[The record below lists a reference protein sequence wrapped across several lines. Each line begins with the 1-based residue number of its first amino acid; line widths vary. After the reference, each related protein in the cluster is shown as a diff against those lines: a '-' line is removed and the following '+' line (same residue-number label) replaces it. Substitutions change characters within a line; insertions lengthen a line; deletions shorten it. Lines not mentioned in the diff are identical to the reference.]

1 MMKALGM
8 IEVYGRTGAIEGLDV
23 ALKSANVSLINMC
36 RVGGGLTAFFIEGDV
51 GAVRASI
58 DAAAAASEKFGRLVS
73 SHVIPRPDE
82 NVRGL
87 IEAERRISNSVAE
100 FTAEK
105 VKTSL
110 ADEAS
115 DNEKTKEVKTKLTSV
130 HTTSVISDTAGN
142 SDIET
147 KDGVTTEVQKDATLP
162 QKKEDK
168 NEDLWKK
175 SVEELR
181 VMARKISN
189 IGMTRKE
196 INFAK
201 KDVIIKAIIKTRTQ
215 EKKEEK

>member
-82 NVRGL
+82 NVRAL
-87 IEAERRISNSVAE
+87 ISSVAE
-100 FTAEK
+100 AADNGKLKEAEVEK
-105 VKTSL
+105 PSVNTM
-110 ADEAS
+110 ADS
-115 DNEKTKEVKTKLTSV
+115 KSV
-130 HTTSVISDTAGN
+130 GN
-142 SDIET
+142 SLNTIE
-147 KDGVTTEVQKDATLP
+147 DEVITEAQKDVDSP

-168 NEDLWKK
+168 NDDLWKK

-181 VMARKISN
+181 VMARKIPN

-215 EKKEEK
+215 EKEEEK

>member
-82 NVRGL
+82 NVRAL
-87 IEAERRISNSVAE
+87 ISLVAEAADNGKLKEAEVEKPSVN
-100 FTAEK
+100 TM
-105 VKTSL
+105 
-110 ADEAS
+110 ADS
-115 DNEKTKEVKTKLTSV
+115 KSV
-130 HTTSVISDTAGN
+130 GN
-142 SDIET
+142 SLNTIE
-147 KDGVTTEVQKDATLP
+147 DEVITEAQKDVDSP

-168 NEDLWKK
+168 NDDLWKK

-181 VMARKISN
+181 VMARKIPN

-215 EKKEEK
+215 EKEEEK

>member
-58 DAAAAASEKFGRLVS
+58 DAAVAASEKFGRLVS

-82 NVRGL
+82 NVRSL
-87 IEAERRISNSVAE
+87 IEAERRISNSDAE
-100 FTAEK
+100 R

-115 DNEKTKEVKTKLTSV
+115 EYEKMKEVKVELTSV
-130 HTTSVISDTAGN
+130 NTASVIKDAAEN
-142 SDIET
+142 SSIET
-147 KDGVTTEVQKDATLP
+147 KDGIATEVQKDVTLP
-162 QKKEDK
+162 QKKDK
-168 NEDLWKK
+168 KDDLWKK

-181 VMARKISN
+181 VMARKIPN

-201 KDVIIKAIIKTRTQ
+201 KDVIIKAIIKAKTQ

>member
-82 NVRGL
+82 NVRCL
-87 IEAERRISNSVAE
+87 IEAERRISNSA
-100 FTAEK
+100 AEK

-110 ADEAS
+110 VDEAS
-115 DNEKTKEVKTKLTSV
+115 VNEKIKEIKVELTSV
-130 HTTSVISDTAGN
+130 NTTSVIKDTTEN
-142 SDIET
+142 SSIET
-147 KDGVTTEVQKDATLP
+147 KE
-162 QKKEDK
+162 KEDK
-168 NEDLWKK
+168 KDDLWKK

-201 KDVIIKAIIKTRTQ
+201 KDVIIKAIIKARTQ